1 MRFFALLNF
10 QHVILYIIPTIVF
23 VIVFGLALKFSHFK
37 TARSD
42 EDMTTITARYPLG
55 IEERKAPFPVVLTLI
70 IGGTLVW
77 AFFYILI
84 TGLLGVR
91 I

>member
-1 MRFFALLNF
+1 MRYFALLNF

-23 VIVFGLALKFSHFK
+23 VIVFGLALKFSHFR
-37 TARSD
+37 TARSK
-42 EDMTTITARYPLG
+42 EEMATITARYPLG
-55 IEERKAPFPVVLTLI
+55 IEERNAPFPLVLILI
-70 IGGTLVW
+70 IVGTLAW
-77 AFFYILI
+77 AFFYILL